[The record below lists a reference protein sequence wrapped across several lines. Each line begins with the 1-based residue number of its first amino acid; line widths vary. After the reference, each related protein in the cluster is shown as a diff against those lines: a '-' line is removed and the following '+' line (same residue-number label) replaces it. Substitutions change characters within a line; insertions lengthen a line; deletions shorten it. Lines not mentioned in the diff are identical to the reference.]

1 MPAVSFV
8 HFITWLLVADTKR
21 RSPCSKRARAPH
33 NADTCGC
40 RCRRTDDAP
49 HAPGTLRAKAPA
61 SFNLAAGMIAVTGK
75 VVAVIVTAVSP
86 WRPRATATN
95 DTNARAF
102 PPINHALAV
111 DLNRAKTAFA

>member
-1 MPAVSFV
+1 
-8 HFITWLLVADTKR
+8 
-21 RSPCSKRARAPH
+21 
-33 NADTCGC
+33 
-40 RCRRTDDAP
+40 
-49 HAPGTLRAKAPA
+49 
-61 SFNLAAGMIAVTGK
+61 MIAVTGK